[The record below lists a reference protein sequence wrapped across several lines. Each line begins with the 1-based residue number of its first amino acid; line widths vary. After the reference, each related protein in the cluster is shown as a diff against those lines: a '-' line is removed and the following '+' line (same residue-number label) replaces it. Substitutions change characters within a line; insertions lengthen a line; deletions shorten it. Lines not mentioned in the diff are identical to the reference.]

1 MTDATLTGGGAGS
14 QGAEAGSDDGKDSL
28 KQKATAAADQLRS
41 TVTERASAAKDWASD
56 QGDVLRDTVQT
67 RPFIAI
73 GVSAASAFAA
83 GLVLG
88 ILLTRR

>member
-1 MTDATLTGGGAGS
+1 MTDATSAGGAS
-14 QGAEAGSDDGKDSL
+14 AGSDSSMDSL
-28 KQKATAAADQLRS
+28 KERATAAADQLRT
-41 TVTERASAAKDWASD
+41 TVTERASVARDWATD